1 MAKFDFKYKP
11 SYYTTQGAET
21 LMRKDPKGMR
31 AEYTKMRDIAQ
42 KRIKRLGTDFDW
54 TKTFTKHENGIPK
67 LSELDPRDLPK
78 AFKELSSFVKWSGS
92 TIKGQRAMQE
102 KTSATLSKAIGGEKV
117 MKLPPESRPVNTSN
131 YRQVVKILD
140 EARKQ
145 KITYGSDKI
154 VELADATLDLTDEQ
168 FDSLLDH
175 LSSFLKHS
183 DEVEEAITK
192 YEKDKGEPIPV
203 DMGEFIK
210 EIGW

>member
-21 LMRKDPKGMR
+21 LMRKDLKGMR

-42 KRIKRLGTDFDW
+42 KRIKRLGNDFDW

-117 MKLPPESRPVNTSN
+117 MKLSPESRPVNSSN
-131 YRQVVKILD
+131 YRRVVKILD
-140 EARKQ
+140 EARKR

-154 VELADATLDLTDEQ
+154 VELADATLDLSNEQ

-175 LSSFLKHS
+175 LSSFLEHS
-183 DEVEEAITK
+183 DEVEEAMEQ
-192 YEKDKGEPIPV
+192 YENDTGEPVPV
-203 DMGEFIK
+203 DMGEFIE

>member
-21 LMRKDPKGMR
+21 LMRKDLKGMR

-42 KRIKRLGTDFDW
+42 KRIKRLGNDFDW

-92 TIKGQRAMQE
+92 TIKGQRATQE

-117 MKLPPESRPVNTSN
+117 MKLAPESRPVNSSN
-131 YRQVVKILD
+131 YRRVVKILD
-140 EARKQ
+140 EARKR

-154 VELADATLDLTDEQ
+154 VELADATLDLSNEQ

-175 LSSFLKHS
+175 LSSFLEHS
-183 DEVEEAITK
+183 DEIEEAMEQ
-192 YEKDKGEPIPV
+192 YENE
-203 DMGEFIK
+203 IK
-210 EIGW
+210 LRYLFTSGAI